1 MVFPA
6 TVLTTAI
13 VVENGN
19 RREFMKTYLCLLSV
33 LLVLVNCGRR
43 QTMEQTASPVKTST
57 PCQETVIT
65 KETATLIAKG
75 DAVDNYQLS
84 DYDITVEERPESWRI
99 VFKLKDPGL
108 VGGGPDYLIEKKTG
122 KILKANYYK

>member
-1 MVFPA
+1 
-6 TVLTTAI
+6 
-13 VVENGN
+13 
-19 RREFMKTYLCLLSV
+19 MKTYLCLLSV